1 MSRRSLIPSM
11 LRGIVVV
18 ACALGATS
26 CSDGTAPG
34 PVSRVADQL
43 HFIRPAPNAATL
55 PDTAVSFWAKR
66 GEDRELRLY
75 YNAQSGS
82 TSSQEFLRFTV
93 PAAALAQRPDGS
105 PIAAGDSVLISVR
118 VIDPSRLIVAF
129 EPSGLKF
136 AAGSP
141 ARLRF
146 DLGETDSDLNGDG
159 VVDGQDQSL
168 ETQLSFWRQE
178 APGQPWFKVASSVFT
193 DLSEVEA
200 NIFGFSGYALA
211 Y

>member
-1 MSRRSLIPSM
+1 MKLITSKKTFVILAIGASLGSAGC
-11 LRGIVVV
+11 R
-18 ACALGATS
+18 
-26 CSDGTAPG
+26 DGTAPA
-34 PVSRVADQL
+34 PVSRTADQL
-43 HFIRPAPNAATL
+43 HFVRPAPNAPAL

-82 TSSQEFLRFTV
+82 GTGAEFLRFTV

-105 PIAAGDSVLISVR
+105 AITVGDSVLISVR
-118 VIDPSRLIVAF
+118 VIDPSRLIVDF
-129 EPSGLKF
+129 QPSGLRF
-136 AAGSP
+136 SAGSP

-159 VVDGQDQSL
+159 VVNTQDDSL

-178 APGQPWFKVASSVFT
+178 VPGQPWLKVASAVFT
-193 DLSEVEA
+193 DLHEVEA
-200 NIFGFSGYALA
+200 NILGFTGYALA
-211 Y
+211 F

>member
-1 MSRRSLIPSM
+1 MRRLRSTKPFLILAIIS
-11 LRGIVVV
+11 
-18 ACALGATS
+18 ALGAG
-26 CSDGTAPG
+26 CRDGTAPA
-34 PVSRVADQL
+34 PVSRSADQL
-43 HFIRPAPNAATL
+43 HFIRPAPTSASL

-82 TSSQEFLRFTV
+82 GTGAEFLRFTV

-105 PIAAGDSVLISVR
+105 AIAVGDSVLISVR
-118 VIDPSRLIVAF
+118 VIDPARLIVDFQPA
-129 EPSGLKF
+129 GLVF
-136 AAGSP
+136 SSGSP

-159 VVDGQDQSL
+159 VVNSQDDSL
-168 ETQLSFWRQE
+168 KTQLSFWRQE
-178 APGQPWFKVASSVFT
+178 APGQPWFKVVSAVFT
-193 DLSEVEA
+193 DLDDVEA
-200 NIFGFSGYALA
+200 NVFGFTGYALA